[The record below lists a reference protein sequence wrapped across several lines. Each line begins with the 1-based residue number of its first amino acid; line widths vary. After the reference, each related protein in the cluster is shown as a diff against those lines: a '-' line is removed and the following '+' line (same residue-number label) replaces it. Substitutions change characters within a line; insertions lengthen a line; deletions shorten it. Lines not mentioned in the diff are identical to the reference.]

1 MAKNKKETSAKSGNA
16 QKEAQNSLVGA
27 PSNVISAR
35 GRIFEGTVTKKFP
48 KRVVVE
54 FERTVFVQK
63 YERFYKKKTRLH
75 ARLPDNLEINVG
87 DYIKVKETRPLS
99 KIIHF
104 IVIEKIRDAGD
115 KGQ

>member
-1 MAKNKKETSAKSGNA
+1 MAKTNKGTASKSENA
-16 QKEAQNSLVGA
+16 QKDEKNLVQTL
-27 PSNVISAR
+27 PSTR
-35 GRIFEGTVTKKFP
+35 GRTFEGLVTKKFP

-75 ARLPDNLEINVG
+75 ARLPESIDVNIG
-87 DYIKVKETRPLS
+87 DSVRIKECRPLS

-104 IVIEKIRDAGD
+104 IVIEKIHRAGD
-115 KGQ
+115 KQ

>member
-1 MAKNKKETSAKSGNA
+1 MKAKEEKKAKKENA
-16 QKEAQNSLVGA
+16 EKNVAAAGA
-27 PSNVISAR
+27 NPISTR
-35 GRIFEGTVTKKFP
+35 GRVFEGFVTKKFP

-75 ARLPDNLEINVG
+75 ARLPDSMAAEINVG
-87 DYIKVKETRPLS
+87 DYIRIKETRPLS

-104 IVIEKIRDAGD
+104 IVIEKVRSADSKEI
-115 KGQ
+115 KK